1 MSHLVRND
9 VDGLH
14 TGAVQVAL
22 ELAGLDE
29 LVFVDVLLHLVD
41 GRHEVVVDAVHLV
54 IALRSRRVCTQH
66 SRHLTTVNPTHTL
79 QPQTSALYSDHGYC
93 ISLLLIDTTVFQ
105 ILYSIC
111 KEQICTSTELTTTI
125 ALIALKP

>member
-1 MSHLVRND
+1 MRYVQQEKMAMSHLVRND

-66 SRHLTTVNPTHTL
+66 SRDLTTVNPTHTL
-79 QPQTSALYSDHGYC
+79 QPRTSALYSDLGYC
-93 ISLLLIDTTVFQ
+93 TSLLLTDTIVF
-105 ILYSIC
+105 
-111 KEQICTSTELTTTI
+111 
-125 ALIALKP
+125 